1 MEMNYVLS
9 VSQRKT
15 LNYKKPKRKRI
26 TVGLIFIYIFFA
38 IFCFLCLFPFWYVLV
53 GAFSNGQDY
62 LNGGVW
68 IWPRKWD
75 LSNFQYV
82 LQDKALWS
90 GLLVTV
96 SRLLIGVTC
105 ALLFTSMAAYAMSR
119 KNLRGKKVFRI
130 INLCAMY
137 FGGGLIPFFVWM
149 VQLGLYNNFLVYI
162 LPGLYSVYNMLVF
175 STFFRGIP
183 EELHEAAIIDGANEF
198 QIMFKIYFRMSG
210 PAFATIGM
218 WLGLAHWNAY
228 YDCMLYCSTN
238 DNLHTLQ
245 YYLLH
250 IVQSASSN
258 NDGSGIGQIYSNV
271 TARTVSYAAIVLSCI
286 PVIAAF
292 PFITRTIKHG
302 VSLGA
307 VKE

>member
-1 MEMNYVLS
+1 MECKYVLS
-9 VSQRKT
+9 SSQRKV
-15 LNYKKPKRKRI
+15 LKYKKPKKHNFS
-26 TVGLIFIYIFFA
+26 VGLIFIYIFFF
-38 IFCFLCLFPFWYVLV
+38 ILCFLCLFPFWYVLV

-62 LNGGVW
+62 MDGGVW
-68 IWPRKWD
+68 IWPRVWD

-82 LQDKALWS
+82 LQDSGLWQ

-96 SRLLIGVTC
+96 LRMIIGVSC
-105 ALLFTSMAAYAMSR
+105 ALIFTSMAAYAMSR
-119 KNLRGKKVFRI
+119 RQLRAKKFFRTVNLF
-130 INLCAMY
+130 AMY

-175 STFFRGIP
+175 STFFRNIP
-183 EELHEAAIIDGANEF
+183 EEMHEAAIMDGANEF

-218 WLGLAHWNAY
+218 WLGLAHWNSY

-238 DNLHTLQ
+238 QNLHTLQ

-250 IVQSASSN
+250 IVQSASSSS
-258 NDGSGIGQIYSNV
+258 DSSGIGQIYENV

-286 PVIAAF
+286 PVIIAF

-302 VSLGA
+302 VNIGA